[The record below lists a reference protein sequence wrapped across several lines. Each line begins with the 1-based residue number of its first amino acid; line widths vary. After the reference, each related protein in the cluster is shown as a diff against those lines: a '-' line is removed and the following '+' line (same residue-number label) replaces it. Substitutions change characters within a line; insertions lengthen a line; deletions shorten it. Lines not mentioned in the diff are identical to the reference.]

1 MQALTAFWQKYRRA
15 LLCAALAAALIVT
28 FFAVWWVKVLPAQTK
43 SISQKY
49 SDDYTASTP
58 AVETELHQIF
68 TTDQPLYGLALV
80 FQCPNGQPQGDL
92 LLRLLN
98 AETGEELARSIGQMG
113 NILPG
118 QYIGLG
124 LDRPVPA
131 GTAARYELILEPS
144 YQTDARL
151 ALGCS
156 QKAVLPGQLSADGT
170 ELSGT
175 LAMILSVGQIGS
187 FLSRFYWTAAV
198 LLIAVVCLVFWLATG
213 RWKGT
218 AHLHKLYALTAA
230 ALGLAFCLVLP
241 PYSAPDEQFHIN
253 QAFSNA
259 TRLSTYLD
267 FDGWHL
273 SDVPLQTTFRRPGD
287 VSPDLQDQNTTVFTW
302 QAWSEQLGHSSPD
315 RFGAYQEYANELQAD
330 NSSMLYAFSTLGVF
344 LGFCLKQ
351 GFAVCLI
358 LGRLFNL
365 AAFVALTAW
374 AVKKAPFAKTL
385 LMGAALLPMT
395 LHLAVSFSRDSLLLG
410 IAFAYTALCLD
421 AAFGPHE
428 RLSWRQLV
436 PLCVLGLILAPAKAV
451 YLPLTALCLL
461 IPAARLGH
469 KPRAK
474 QAGFLALCCL
484 AFFLSAARFQLANFL
499 GQNQAVPAVQEA
511 SVSAQAETSDA
522 PEAPVPDAQG
532 GPVNPDSI
540 CFTPGYMLHNPG
552 RTAQLVI
559 RSVIDNAD
567 HYIKSLVGG
576 NLSYYSLDLSW
587 GWVLLCYALLALC
600 TMSGTGEQLPGTGPR
615 LWMGL
620 VALAC
625 CGLAVLGCI
634 SWTPTYYET
643 IYGLQGRYFLP
654 ALPALLLALRGTK
667 PAQRQGEGSGLAA
680 AFALVNAGILLNT
693 MLAIIAR

>member
-15 LLCAALAAALIVT
+15 LLCVLLAAVLMIT
-28 FFAVWWVKVLPAQTK
+28 FFAVWWVKILPAQTK

-49 SDDYTASTP
+49 SDDYTVSTP
-58 AVETELHQIF
+58 AVETDLHQIF
-68 TTDQPLYGLALV
+68 STDQPLYGLALV

-92 LLRLLN
+92 LVRVLN
-98 AETGEELARSIGQMG
+98 ADTGEELAHSVGQMG
-113 NILPG
+113 NIIPG

-124 LDRPVPA
+124 LDQPIPA
-131 GTAARYELILEPS
+131 GAAARYELILQPN
-144 YQTDARL
+144 YQTEARL

-156 QKAVLPGQLSADGT
+156 PKATLPGSLAVDGS
-170 ELSGT
+170 ELPGT
-175 LAMILSVGQIGS
+175 LALILSVGQIGS
-187 FLSRFYWTAAV
+187 FLSRFYWMAAL
-198 LLIAVVCLVFWLATG
+198 LLIGTACLVYWMATG

-259 TRLSTYLD
+259 TRMSTYLD

-273 SDVPLQTTFRRPGD
+273 SNVPLQTSFRRPGD
-287 VSPDLQDQNTTVFTW
+287 VSPSLQDQNTTVFTW
-302 QAWSEQLGHSSPD
+302 QAWSDQLGSRSTD
-315 RFGAYQEYANELQAD
+315 SFGAWQEYEGELQAD
-330 NSSMLYAFSTLGVF
+330 NSNMLYVFSSLGVF
-344 LGFCLKQ
+344 LGFCLKL
-351 GFAVCLI
+351 GFAGCLI

-385 LMGAALLPMT
+385 FMGAALLPMT

-428 RLSWRQLV
+428 HLDWKQLA
-436 PLCVLGLILAPAKAV
+436 PLGVLGLILAPAKAV

-469 KPRAK
+469 RPRAK
-474 QAGFLALCCL
+474 QAGFLVLCCA

-499 GQNQAVPAVQEA
+499 GQNQAVPVVQET
-511 SVSAQAETSDA
+511 VAEETVRES
-522 PEAPVPDAQG
+522 EAALPDAQG
-532 GPVNPDSI
+532 GAINPDSI
-540 CFTPGYMLHNPG
+540 CFTPGYMLHHPG
-552 RTAQLVI
+552 QTAQLVI
-559 RSVIDNAD
+559 RSAVDNAD

-587 GWVLLCYALLALC
+587 GWVLLCYALLILC
-600 TMSGTGEQLPGTGPR
+600 TIPCTNELQPSAGPR
-615 LWMGL
+615 LWLGL

-654 ALPALLLALRGTK
+654 ALPALLLALRSSK
-667 PAQRQGEGSGLAA
+667 LIQRQSDGSAFAA
-680 AFALVNAGILLNT
+680 GFALVNTGILLNT
-693 MLAIIAR
+693 ILAIVAR